1 MLKASSCIILLEG
14 LDDVSTCAAWQG
26 NLEFDLELDS
36 TGKEFFGCVCVC
48 ARVCVRG
55 RACGRVCA
63 TTTNSAA
70 AKLSTVP

>member
-36 TGKEFFGCVCVC
+36 TGKEIFG
-48 ARVCVRG
+48 
-55 RACGRVCA
+55 
-63 TTTNSAA
+63 
-70 AKLSTVP
+70 